1 MTAPTITLPDAL
13 PVDASDLMLPGYRV
27 DPWFGTSAWVT
38 LPWPSNQ
45 REKDL
50 LIANS
55 IGPGVIDWAEG
66 RGDGPGLIDPQT
78 GGPWRYTPGQKR
90 FIILWYAYDPE
101 TGRFT
106 WRRGAKRGAKGTGK
120 DPFGGSLCNAE
131 LAGPTQLAW
140 DAERGEFIGQV
151 HGMPLVQI
159 ASNSEAQS
167 KDVLRV
173 ANAMWSKD
181 ARAYYD
187 IDAGETRT
195 IIKGSGGRIEVLTA
209 SETSAEGDPATFI
222 FLNETHHMTETN
234 GGHKVAR
241 VARRNVG
248 KSPKYLQARTLDGT
262 NAHQQGSDSIAERT
276 FNAWQKQVVAHAEN
290 AAVPID
296 ILYDSIEAPP
306 YLQVYD
312 PTDLR
317 EALRAAYA
325 DAPWADLDRLF
336 GEVLDDELSLADAI
350 RYYLNGLA
358 AAEDA
363 WVDPRKFDA
372 LARPDIVV
380 AEREQVAMF
389 LDCSKSSDCT
399 ALVGCRLS
407 DGHVFVLGCWSR
419 PKGKRGEG
427 WLVDRAEVDA
437 VVRYAFER
445 FRVEWFGVDPSP
457 ARDDETE
464 ALYWQPTI
472 DAWHRDFHKKLK
484 VWATGGSRIG
494 SSVLFDMRIKMPG
507 GQDRNRQFT
516 QAAMQVV
523 VDIEENGP
531 SAITW
536 DGNGKLML
544 HAHQAK
550 RRPNPW
556 GVSLG
561 KVTRDSDK
569 HVDLAV
575 CMVGARM
582 GRRIVL
588 NSGKVRTRRAGTS
601 GKAVF

>member
-1 MTAPTITLPDAL
+1 VTAPTITRPDVPAGT
-13 PVDASDLMLPGYRV
+13 SDLMLPGYRV

-38 LPWPSNQ
+38 LPLPSDPG
-45 REKDL
+45 EKDYL
-50 LIANS
+50 LAHS
-55 IGPGVIDWAEG
+55 LGPGLIDWAEG
-66 RGDGPGLIDPQT
+66 RGDGPGLIDPHHSGQ
-78 GGPWRYTPGQKR
+78 WAYTPGQKR
-90 FIILWYAYDPE
+90 FIILWYGYDPE
-101 TGRFT
+101 DGRFIY
-106 WRRGAKRGAKGTGK
+106 RRGAKRGAKGTGK
-120 DPFGGSLCNAE
+120 DPFGASICNGELC
-131 LAGPTQLAW
+131 GPTQLVW
-140 DAERGEFIGQV
+140 DGFRYTGQQ

-159 ASNSEAQS
+159 TSNSEAQS

-173 ANAMWSKD
+173 ANSMWSKD

-187 IDAGETRT
+187 LDCGETRT
-195 IIKGSGGRIEVLTA
+195 IIKGTGGRQEVLTA

-222 FLNETHHMTETN
+222 FVNETHHMNESN
-234 GGHKVAR
+234 GGHKVAK

-262 NAHQQGSDSIAERT
+262 NAHQQGGDSIAERT

-290 AAVPID
+290 PAVPID

-306 YLQVYD
+306 YLQVYEPD
-312 PTDLR
+312 DLR

-336 GEVLDDELSLADAI
+336 GEVLDDELPLADAI

-372 LARPDIVV
+372 LARPDVKI
-380 AEREQVAMF
+380 AEREQIAMF
-389 LDCSKSSDCT
+389 LDCSKSGDCT

-407 DGHVFVLGCWSR
+407 DGHVFTMGCWSR

-427 WLVDRAEVDA
+427 WLAPRDEVDA
-437 VVRYAFER
+437 VVRYAFELYR
-445 FRVEWFGVDPSP
+445 IEWFGVDPSP
-457 ARDDETE
+457 AKDDDTE

-472 DAWHRDFHKKLK
+472 DGWHRDFHKRLK
-484 VWATGGSRIG
+484 VWATGGAKIG
-494 SSVLFDMRIKMPG
+494 SSVLFDMRIKTPG
-507 GQDRNRQFT
+507 GQERNRQFT
-516 QAAMQVV
+516 QAAMQTV

-536 DGNGKLML
+536 DGDGRLML

-582 GRRIVL
+582 GRRFVL
-588 NSGKVRTRRAGTS
+588 NSGKVRVRKASG